1 MTRVQYLN
9 IISRFVNKSTLLE
22 MIRYELLSHLKD
34 EHILFL
40 NFESKDGLSIN
51 NTQKLVNLV
60 SERFNKDDRIYLFFD
75 EIQLV
80 SEWEKAINVFRVD
93 FL

>member
-1 MTRVQYLN
+1 M
-9 IISRFVNKSTLLE
+9 LLE
-22 MIRYELLSHLKD
+22 MIRYELLSHVKD

-51 NTQKLVNLV
+51 NAQKLVNLV
-60 SERFNKDDRIYLFFD
+60 KERFSNDDRIYLFFD
-75 EIQLV
+75 EIQHV
-80 SEWEKAINVFRVD
+80 SEWEKAIKVFRVD

>member
-1 MTRVQYLN
+1 
-9 IISRFVNKSTLLE
+9 
-22 MIRYELLSHLKD
+22 MIRYELLSHIKD

-51 NTQKLVNLV
+51 NTQKLVDLV
-60 SERFNKDDRIYLFFD
+60 SERFSNDYHIYLFFD

-80 SEWEKAINVFRVD
+80 SEWEKAINAFRVD

>member
-1 MTRVQYLN
+1 MVKVLTGLR
-9 IISRFVNKSTLLE
+9 RGGKSTLLE
-22 MIRYELLSHLKD
+22 MIRYELLSHVKD

-51 NTQKLVNLV
+51 NAQKLVVLV
-60 SERFNKDDRIYLFFD
+60 SERFSNDYNIYLFFD
-75 EIQLV
+75 EIQV
-80 SEWEKAINVFRVD
+80 VGEWQKAINVFRVD

>member
-1 MTRVQYLN
+1 
-9 IISRFVNKSTLLE
+9 

>member
-1 MTRVQYLN
+1 M
-9 IISRFVNKSTLLE
+9 SRFVNKSTLLE